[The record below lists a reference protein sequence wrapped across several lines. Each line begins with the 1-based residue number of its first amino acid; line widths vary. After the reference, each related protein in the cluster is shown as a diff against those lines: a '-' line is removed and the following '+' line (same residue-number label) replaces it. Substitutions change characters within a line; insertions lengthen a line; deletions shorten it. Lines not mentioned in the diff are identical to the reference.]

1 MSVLQASGMGG
12 KGKDSPWGWTQSGV
26 EGEVVEG
33 TQCCQTPGRS
43 LEGPLLA
50 WGAPG
55 HRGLGADTGAV
66 AQHLAGLLLG
76 RISFFCIQSLEVEL
90 TWAVPRMSVIQSH
103 GLPGLRLLEESRN
116 QTCGHSYCLLQ
127 LS

>member
-43 LEGPLLA
+43 LKGPLLA

-55 HRGLGADTGAV
+55 PAPDTGAV

-76 RISFFCIQSLEVEL
+76 RIPFFCIQSLEVEL

-103 GLPGLRLLEESRN
+103 GLPGLRLPEENRN
-116 QTCGHSYCLLQ
+116 QRCGHSYCLLQ